1 MERAIAVPQ
10 TTEAVGRRRMP
21 VIGSR
26 VLRWIMLIVAPLVIF
41 AIFMLLVGVD
51 PLQTYAAMVSS
62 SLGDFYGI
70 SEVLLRASPFIL
82 TGLATAIPAQ
92 VRLINVGGE
101 GQLAIGALVT
111 TFAAVALGDRFSA
124 WVTLPLLFL
133 AGAFGGALWAGVVGI
148 LRMKLKVNETIA
160 SLLLN
165 YVAALTIAYFVH
177 GILKDPASFNWP
189 YSPPL
194 VDAARLATIGGTRL
208 HWGVLVAP
216 IAAIIA
222 WYVISRTFWGLN
234 IRVVGGNG
242 EAARRAG
249 LPVARI
255 QLWLFVLGG
264 ALAGIAGMLEVAGV
278 EGRLRPTTGVGYG
291 YVGFLAAWMAG
302 QSPLGVIAA
311 SILLSIL
318 AVSGDSL
325 QITAGL
331 PASSVQILMAMVLIG
346 VLAQKGLWGKSKG

>member
-1 MERAIAVPQ
+1 
-10 TTEAVGRRRMP
+10 
-21 VIGSR
+21 
-26 VLRWIMLIVAPLVIF
+26 
-41 AIFMLLVGVD
+41 
-51 PLQTYAAMVSS
+51 
-62 SLGDFYGI
+62 
-70 SEVLLRASPFIL
+70 
-82 TGLATAIPAQ
+82 
-92 VRLINVGGE
+92 
-101 GQLAIGALVT
+101 
-111 TFAAVALGDRFSA
+111 
-124 WVTLPLLFL
+124 
-133 AGAFGGALWAGVVGI
+133 
-148 LRMKLKVNETIA
+148 
-160 SLLLN
+160 LLN
-165 YVAALTIAYFVH
+165 YVAALTVAYFVH

-194 VDAARLATIGGTRL
+194 ADSARLATIGGTRL

-249 LPVARI
+249 LPVERI

-302 QSPLGVIAA
+302 QSPLGVLVA
-311 SILLSIL
+311 SILLAVL

-331 PASSVQILMAMVLIG
+331 PASSVQILMALVLIG